1 MEIEEI
7 GPRKDIAKY
16 LVANGLTGAGAEV
29 GVLRGFFSRDI
40 LQQWPGTLY
49 LVDSWRCLPD
59 LMDINNKDHRVHLDN
74 WAVTFQN
81 VYEFQ
86 ERVVVI
92 RDLSTRAASLIR
104 DQSLD
109 FVYLD
114 AGHNYDSVIADLEA
128 WRPKVKPG
136 GLLCG
141 DDYLDGVLMYEGA
154 TIFEVKRA
162 VDDYATRNQI
172 AVLSTNNGYNEF
184 PQWYIKC

>member
-1 MEIEEI
+1 
-7 GPRKDIAKY
+7 
-16 LVANGLTGAGAEV
+16 
-29 GVLRGFFSRDI
+29 
-40 LQQWPGTLY
+40 
-49 LVDSWRCLPD
+49 
-59 LMDINNKDHRVHLDN
+59 VHLDN

-92 RDLSTRAASLIR
+92 RDLSTRAASLIQ